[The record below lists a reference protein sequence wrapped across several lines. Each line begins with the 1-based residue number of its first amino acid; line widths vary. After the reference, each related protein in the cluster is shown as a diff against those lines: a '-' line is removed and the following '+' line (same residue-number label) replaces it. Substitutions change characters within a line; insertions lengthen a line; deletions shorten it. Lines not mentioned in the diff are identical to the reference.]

1 MMKKQDIDQCMT
13 RIAKVCARGD
23 YVPRP
28 MHGKCTYGARCVK
41 HTTNEPNM
49 FLMRKHENP
58 QSLVLI
64 GVQTSEKMFKKH
76 FIKHLV
82 CTL

>member
-1 MMKKQDIDQCMT
+1 MKKQDIDQCMT
-13 RIAKVCARGD
+13 RIEKVCARGD

-28 MHGKCTYGARCVK
+28 MHVKCTYGARCVK